1 MTARGLEPFGFQG
14 SPPPP
19 SNNTEDDNNDQHSRM
34 IHRPTEENTTEDDTA
49 QQELQETTNEGDIA
63 TAPEE
68 GEAQQHQSMVAL
80 PISGNQQQQH
90 QQFAEEASRALS
102 RLQLQSQ
109 PSSSSAVKSS
119 NAIIVSNENGR
130 ASLNDSGSA
139 KCTDA
144 IVSTG
149 GGDNDENDTANSN
162 NNNTQLVCATTNNT
176 GHNIVHN
183 PQQHLNNTDSYGEGA
198 LTVLPPN
205 ELSTTTSD
213 AALAANTFTEMIH
226 DGVLRRAA
234 GGGGVGGSG
243 GGGMGGGGGLNGES
257 LCPPGFYVDGSG
269 VVRRSGGGAP
279 AVGGGGGTGSYR
291 HQGNHSNLGGVG
303 SGGYPDNNAGMRG
316 GGGMNNENHHRG
328 MAMKNGSP
336 GNSGSMGGGGGSGG
350 GGGGGHAHYS
360 MAGGKG
366 LVSTSTSR
374 PHGGGQDPLE
384 TDVYHDEEE
393 DEEDEDD
400 DDDEE
405 EEEDSSEISA
415 SDEDGSWI
423 AWFCGLRG
431 NEFFCEVDE
440 DYIQDD
446 FNLTGLNGLVPYY
459 DYALDMVLD
468 VEMPMEDTLTE
479 EQQEIVESAAEM
491 LYGLIHARYIVTNR
505 GMHAMYEKYRSAS
518 FGRCP
523 HVFCQGQPVLP
534 VGLSDL
540 PRNYTVNVFCPRCHG
555 LFFPKSTRQAN
566 IDGAYFG
573 TTFPHLYLMN
583 HPVSAACFSFLVNKS
598 RCCQLWLSFLPLL
611 PLFVHFISQDMIPV
625 RPSQQYVPRVYG
637 FKIHQSSLYFR
648 NHEEDPDNRN
658 RRVTRSRQGGGRR

>member
-1 MTARGLEPFGFQG
+1 M
-14 SPPPP
+14 S
-19 SNNTEDDNNDQHSRM
+19 
-34 IHRPTEENTTEDDTA
+34 
-49 QQELQETTNEGDIA
+49 
-63 TAPEE
+63 
-68 GEAQQHQSMVAL
+68 
-80 PISGNQQQQH
+80 
-90 QQFAEEASRALS
+90 
-102 RLQLQSQ
+102 
-109 PSSSSAVKSS
+109 
-119 NAIIVSNENGR
+119 
-130 ASLNDSGSA
+130 
-139 KCTDA
+139 
-144 IVSTG
+144 
-149 GGDNDENDTANSN
+149 
-162 NNNTQLVCATTNNT
+162 
-176 GHNIVHN
+176 
-183 PQQHLNNTDSYGEGA
+183 
-198 LTVLPPN
+198 
-205 ELSTTTSD
+205 
-213 AALAANTFTEMIH
+213 
-226 DGVLRRAA
+226 
-234 GGGGVGGSG
+234 GGGVG
-243 GGGMGGGGGLNGES
+243 GES

-269 VVRRSGGGAP
+269 VVRRSGGGAGSGV
-279 AVGGGGGTGSYR
+279 AGGGSYHHHHHQGGT
-291 HQGNHSNLGGVG
+291 NLGDGG
-303 SGGYPDNNAGMRG
+303 SGGGYPDNTGVRG
-316 GGGMNNENHHRG
+316 VDHG
-328 MAMKNGSP
+328 MAMHNGSP
-336 GNSGSMGGGGGSGG
+336 GNGG
-350 GGGGGHAHYS
+350 GGGGGGGVHSHHHYNTV
-360 MAGGKG
+360 GGIATSAP
-366 LVSTSTSR
+366 STSMGR
-374 PHGGGQDPLE
+374 PLGGQDPVE
-384 TDVYHDEEE
+384 TDVYHDEEDE
-393 DEEDEDD
+393 DDEDDEDD
-400 DDDEE
+400 DDED
-405 EEEDSSEISA
+405 EDSSEISA

-583 HPVSAACFSFLVNKS
+583 HP
-598 RCCQLWLSFLPLL
+598 
-611 PLFVHFISQDMIPV
+611 DMIPV

-658 RRVTRSRQGGGRR
+658 RRVGRSRQGGGRR